1 MVVQFGFKVTSGFLI
16 FHHIELGLYS
26 QPMDPT
32 HLPLPTEPDLPPT
45 EPTSST
51 IGDGLLPPKPDF
63 DGSNVGSPSSKSEK
77 PDPTDPQIFRHNLIN
92 PMSFEMFFS

>member
-1 MVVQFGFKVTSGFLI
+1 MVVQFGFKVKSGILI
-16 FHHIELGLYS
+16 FHHIKLGLS
-26 QPMDPT
+26 NQLMDPT
-32 HLPLPTEPDLPPT
+32 HLPLPTESDPPPT

-77 PDPTDPQIFRHNLIN
+77 PNLTDPQIFRRYLIN
-92 PMSFEMFFS
+92 LMSFEMFFS